1 MLPPCNITS
10 SERTK
15 TLTLFFGRCHMNT
28 QGIAFFTSFANFST
42 PAFKYFQGDDQTD
55 KVSSQLEQLRLSSV
69 EREFRKRIAEY
80 HGGNG
85 MSGNCDSGSVSDYL

>member
-1 MLPPCNITS
+1 
-10 SERTK
+10 
-15 TLTLFFGRCHMNT
+15 MNT

>member
-1 MLPPCNITS
+1 
-10 SERTK
+10 
-15 TLTLFFGRCHMNT
+15 MNT
-28 QGIAFFTSFANFST
+28 QEIAFFTSQTFQP